1 MFWTILIKILLSLV
15 YFALLLFVILGA
27 NIFRT
32 FLTYTYIKNTVR
44 KKNHN
49 IIRFSNFIQLIKV
62 FELNSTK
69 KKVLF
74 VSSNKPLVHRNSFY
88 AFLIIYFIKI
98 NFLLKIIT
106 LTGILVMIGLKVKQ
120 N

>member
-27 NIFRT
+27 YIFRT
-32 FLTYTYIKNTVR
+32 FLTY
-44 KKNHN
+44 
-49 IIRFSNFIQLIKV
+49 
-62 FELNSTK
+62 ELNSTK